1 MVYNAVVVGAG
12 PAGYVAAIRLA
23 QLGLKTALVEKHYF
37 GGECTNYGCIP
48 TKAFIESAN
57 IFWKSKRGKDLGVLA
72 EPKYSFQTFSF
83 WKNKIVLQL
92 RNGIRFLCEKNGVNI
107 FEGDALLKSRNIV
120 ALKVNEHF
128 SELETEN
135 VVVASG
141 SVPMQ
146 LPNLPFDG
154 KKIISSRDFFSLEEL
169 PESILIVGGGA
180 IGVEFASAL
189 SKLDVKVILVE
200 VMNQLLPGFDRDVSR
215 YLLRSLSR
223 LGVKV
228 YTSALLSK
236 ASYTDGDVEAKI
248 SLPNGEE
255 VIRVEKVLVA
265 AGRRP
270 SPIAG
275 LKDAGVL
282 LDSRDHI
289 LVDEFLRSNVPN
301 IYAVG
306 DVAGPPYLA
315 HKAFKQGLVAAEV
328 ICGKN
333 AKYNFRAVPNVI
345 FSEPEV
351 VSVGFCEDDARKN
364 GFDVT
369 VGRFPLHASGRA
381 LTEASPEGFVKIVV
395 DKKDFRVI
403 GIQMVGA
410 KVSELA
416 GEASLAVE
424 LGLDARKLASV
435 MHPHPTISEAL
446 MEAAEDAVGKPIH
459 FFKEKGRLGERF

>member
-1 MVYNAVVVGAG
+1 MGYEAIVVGAG

-48 TKAFIESAN
+48 TKALIESAN
-57 IFWKSKRGKDLGVLA
+57 MFWKAKRGKELGVLA
-72 EPKYSFQTFSF
+72 EPKYSFQAFNL
-83 WKNKIVLQL
+83 WKDKIVSQL

-107 FEGDALLKSRNIV
+107 FEGDAFLKSRNV
-120 ALKVNEHF
+120 VSLKANDQL
-128 SELETEN
+128 SELEAEN
-135 VVVASG
+135 VVIASG

-146 LPNLPFDG
+146 LPNIPFDG
-154 KKIISSRDFFSLEEL
+154 KGIISSRDFFNLDSM
-169 PESILIVGGGA
+169 PESILIVGGGS

-189 SKLDVKVILVE
+189 SKLGVKVILVE
-200 VMNQLLPGFDRDVSR
+200 VMNQLLPGFDKDVSK
-215 YLLRSLSR
+215 YLLRSLTR

-228 YTSALLSK
+228 YTSASLSK
-236 ASYTDGDVEAKI
+236 AYYVDGNVEAKV
-248 SLPNGEE
+248 SYSGGED
-255 VIRVEKVLVA
+255 VFKVEKVLVA

-275 LKDAGVL
+275 LREAGIL
-282 LDSRDHI
+282 LDDRGHI
-289 LVDEFLRSNVPN
+289 LVNEFLRSNIPN

-328 ICGKN
+328 IGGKY
-333 AKYNFRAVPNVI
+333 ARYNFRAVPSVI

-351 VSVGFCEDDARKN
+351 VSVGLFEDDARKN
-364 GFDVT
+364 GFDVI

-381 LTEASPEGFVKIVV
+381 LTEASPEGFVKVV
-395 DKKDFRVI
+395 VSKNDFRIV
-403 GIQMVGA
+403 GVQMVGA
-410 KVSELA
+410 NVSELA
-416 GEASLAVE
+416 GEASLAIE
-424 LGLDARKLASV
+424 LGLNAGELASI

-446 MEAAEDAVGKPIH
+446 MEAAEDAIGKPIH
-459 FFKEKGRLGERF
+459 IFKEKSF

>member
-1 MVYNAVVVGAG
+1 MGYKAIVVGAG

-48 TKAFIESAN
+48 TKALIESAN
-57 IFWKSKRGKDLGVLA
+57 MFWKAKRGKELGVLA
-72 EPKYSFQTFSF
+72 EPKYSFQAFSL
-83 WKNKIVLQL
+83 WKDKIVSQL
-92 RNGIRFLCEKNGVNI
+92 RNGIRFLCEKNGINI
-107 FEGDALLKSRNIV
+107 FEGDAFLKSKNV
-120 ALKVNEHF
+120 VSLKVNDQL
-128 SELETEN
+128 SELEAEN
-135 VVVASG
+135 VVIASG

-146 LPNLPFDG
+146 LPNVPFDG
-154 KKIISSRDFFSLEEL
+154 KRIISSRDFFNLDSM

-189 SKLDVKVILVE
+189 SKLGVKVILVE
-200 VMNQLLPGFDRDVSR
+200 IMNQLLPGFDKDVSR
-215 YLLRSLSR
+215 YLSRSLTR

-228 YTSALLSK
+228 YTSASLSK
-236 ASYTDGDVEAKI
+236 VSCVDGNVEAKV
-248 SLPNGEE
+248 SYPGGEDVFE
-255 VIRVEKVLVA
+255 VEKVLVA

-275 LKDAGVL
+275 SREAGIL
-282 LDSRDHI
+282 LDGRGHI
-289 LVDEFLRSNVPN
+289 VVDEFLRSNIPN

-328 ICGKN
+328 ISGKD
-333 AKYNFRAVPNVI
+333 ARYNFRAVPNVI

-364 GFDVT
+364 GFDVI
-369 VGRFPLHASGRA
+369 VGRFPLHVSGRA
-381 LTEASPEGFVKIVV
+381 LTEASPEGFVKVV
-395 DKKDFRVI
+395 VSKNDFRIV
-403 GIQMVGA
+403 GVQMVGA
-410 KVSELA
+410 NVSELA
-416 GEASLAVE
+416 GEASLAIE
-424 LGLDARKLASV
+424 LGLNAGELASI

-446 MEAAEDAVGKPIH
+446 MEAAEDAIGKPIH
-459 FFKEKGRLGERF
+459 IFKEKSF